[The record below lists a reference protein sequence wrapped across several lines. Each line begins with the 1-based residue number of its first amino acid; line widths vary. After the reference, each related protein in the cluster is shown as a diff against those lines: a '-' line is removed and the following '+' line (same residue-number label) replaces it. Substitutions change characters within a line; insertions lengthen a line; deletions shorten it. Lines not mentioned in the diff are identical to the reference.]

1 MLNIYYLRTYVKCL
15 EFRDKKYS
23 PDFLGTHGS
32 GETVISTSNY
42 NLVWHVLPWQEARR
56 VGTAGNAQEGHGN
69 HFPEEK
75 QEGGKGVPGRTNSL
89 DSWFIAGTNEEEHEN
104 EIQSKKRLSH
114 ESL

>member
-56 VGTAGNAQEGHGN
+56 VETAGNAQEGHGN

-75 QEGGKGVPGRTNSL
+75 QEVGRAFQAEQAAWTHGLLLEPTRKSMRMRYKARKG
-89 DSWFIAGTNEEEHEN
+89 
-104 EIQSKKRLSH
+104 
-114 ESL
+114 